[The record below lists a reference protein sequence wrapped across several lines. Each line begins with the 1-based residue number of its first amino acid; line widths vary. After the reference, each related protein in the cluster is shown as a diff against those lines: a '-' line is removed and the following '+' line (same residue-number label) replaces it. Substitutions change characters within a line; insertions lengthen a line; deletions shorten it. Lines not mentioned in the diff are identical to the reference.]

1 MSHCYLHIVHCCIQY
16 CSPSQQHGTCKLNLI
31 WCAFTDCADVSI
43 THLTF
48 GKEYTQAIERK
59 QVAQQEAEQHKFIVQ
74 KAEQERK
81 VSQQLVLREVVRNE
95 KQPMFLLSAPDLE
108 LSSMFFLMST
118 LTCRLPLS
126 ELRASPSRRN
136 WFPTPQKS
144 MVQPWSKF
152 GGSRWLFESFCS
164 DVSAALLLRCVCL
177 AFPHN
182 HRPRRIS
189 LPRWLVQETL
199 RICHLATT
207 CF

>member
-1 MSHCYLHIVHCCIQY
+1 M
-16 CSPSQQHGTCKLNLI
+16 
-31 WCAFTDCADVSI
+31 SI

-95 KQPMFLLSAPDLE
+95 NQPMFLLSAPDLE

-136 WFPTPQKS
+136 
-144 MVQPWSKF
+144 
-152 GGSRWLFESFCS
+152 
-164 DVSAALLLRCVCL
+164 
-177 AFPHN
+177 
-182 HRPRRIS
+182 
-189 LPRWLVQETL
+189 
-199 RICHLATT
+199 
-207 CF
+207 